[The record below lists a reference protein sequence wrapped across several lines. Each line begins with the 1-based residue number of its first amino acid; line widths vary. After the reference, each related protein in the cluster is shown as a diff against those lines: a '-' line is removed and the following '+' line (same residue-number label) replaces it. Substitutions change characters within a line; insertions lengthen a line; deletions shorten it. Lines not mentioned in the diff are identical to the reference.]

1 MKREFIIIL
10 FRLYAA
16 AAASSSKMST
26 KKIMDG
32 RFNRF
37 RSAVNAVLHT
47 PQELYTHHY
56 VCLDVLPCD
65 SLQQVLLYTIVE
77 MLTIMCNIYD

>member
-1 MKREFIIIL
+1 MKRKFIIIL

-16 AAASSSKMST
+16 AASSAKMST

-37 RSAVNAVLHT
+37 LSAVNVVLHT

-56 VCLDVLPCD
+56 VYLDVLPCD

>member
-16 AAASSSKMST
+16 SSSKMP

-32 RFNRF
+32 WFNRF
-37 RSAVNAVLHT
+37 LPAVNAVLRA
-47 PQELYTHHY
+47 PQ
-56 VCLDVLPCD
+56 
-65 SLQQVLLYTIVE
+65 
-77 MLTIMCNIYD
+77 